1 MPNDPESR
9 DRLDESIVERVET
22 LAAWV
27 GDIDSRVHAAEVATG
42 DEKTAKELRK
52 ALEALAKHDP
62 KLEKRLTDRVDVLAD
77 RLTTLASTVSTTAAT
92 LAGKEGEIANLRRE
106 LGKGGEQIEALM
118 QQLKRTAGAA
128 DVERL
133 QRTIA
138 ATAPEKGSRHG
149 DKRVEELRGKVD
161 YLAERLDTLSK
172 TVATTAA
179 GVSGR
184 EGELTLLRERLDEGA
199 KHVQLTL
206 VELQRRLEDTDL
218 AERIDSLAAAV
229 AQTSNGL
236 ATRES
241 EMVAVRA
248 RVDESYAR
256 VGTVVTEIRESIEAL
271 AVQVAALE
279 KFPGA
284 AEQALESRA
293 GELDARLAT
302 LGEKLESVAASV
314 ASALTGLSDRE
325 DELAALTR
333 RVDDASSQVDAVG
346 AELRRALAELPE
358 PGTVDP
364 ELESRL
370 ESLRGTVSAV
380 TTQLEQLDSAS
391 VERAQEAAARAAEL
405 ERMLAEVAER
415 LDAVERERDA
425 AATELTR
432 AAESWASERE
442 WVRGRLEEIS
452 AAHADTSQAQETLA
466 PQLTALTER
475 LATMESER
483 EAQTADIARVSQA
496 LDAERDSLHAEL
508 ETLGER
514 LAEAA
519 STSGGESERLLA
531 ELGERLDAVER
542 DGVAASELA
551 RAAAAW
557 GEEREWVHGRLDEI
571 SAAYADTSNAQDVL
585 APQLSALTERLAS
598 MEGEREAL
606 ATDIARVSQVL
617 DAERASLHAELE
629 TLEARLSDAPA
640 RSENDTSE
648 RLLGELG
655 RRLDAVERD
664 GAAVASEIARAASYW
679 ASELDSLETRLERFA
694 TAQGETAQR
703 QAVPG
708 EASPAGGAT
717 DQLVTQLAER
727 VEAMERD
734 RDTLTAEIGRVS
746 QAWASDRSTLEGRL
760 EQVAT
765 HVDQVE
771 AVAAGSTGPTTS
783 GSEVEQLRVQVDG
796 LRMRLAASEKEL
808 TAFTGSR
815 EVASRLDELARRIDG
830 VERVAMTPSVV
841 VSSSG
846 TPVPGDGRFRLE
858 LRALE
863 LRMEHAEA
871 ASREHREA
879 VLVQLERLAARIE
892 WRLQRLEAE
901 HEEAA
906 AAVGGGAQVVPIRG
920 GDV

>member
-1 MPNDPESR
+1 VPTGPEDR
-9 DRLDESIVERVET
+9 DRLDESVAERLAT
-22 LAAWV
+22 LASWV
-27 GDIDSRVHAAEVATG
+27 GEIDSRVHAAEVATG

-77 RLTTLASTVSTTAAT
+77 RLSTLGSTVSTTAAA
-92 LAGKEGEIANLRRE
+92 LAGKEGEIAGLRRE
-106 LGKGGEQIEALM
+106 LDKSGEQIEALM

-138 ATAPEKGSRHG
+138 AAAPEKGSRRD
-149 DKRVEELRGKVD
+149 DKRVDELRGKVD
-161 YLAERLDTLSK
+161 YLTERLDTLAK
-172 TVATTAA
+172 TVGATAA

-184 EGELTLLRERLDEGA
+184 EGDLALLRERLDESS

-218 AERIDSLAAAV
+218 VERVDSLATAV
-229 AQTSNGL
+229 AQTSSGL

-241 EMVAVRA
+241 ETAAVRA
-248 RVDESYAR
+248 RLDDSYAR

-271 AVQVAALE
+271 GAQVAALE

-293 GELDARLAT
+293 AELDARLST
-302 LGEKLESVAASV
+302 LGERVESVAAGV
-314 ASALTGLSDRE
+314 TAALTGVSDRE
-325 DELAALTR
+325 AELAALAA
-333 RVDDASSQVDAVG
+333 RVDEASSRVDAVG
-346 AELRRALAELPE
+346 AELRSALAELPE

-364 ELESRL
+364 EVESRL
-370 ESLRGTVSAV
+370 ETLRGTVSAV
-380 TTQLEQLDSAS
+380 TSQLEALDSAS
-391 VERAQEAAARAAEL
+391 NDRAKEAAARAAEL
-405 ERMLAEVAER
+405 EQMLAEVAER

-425 AATELTR
+425 AAMELTR
-432 AAESWASERE
+432 AAESWAAERE

-452 AAHADTSQAQETLA
+452 AAHADTSEAQDALA
-466 PQLTALTER
+466 PQLSALTER
-475 LATMESER
+475 LASMESER
-483 EAQTADIARVSQA
+483 EALGADIARVSQA
-496 LDAERDSLHAEL
+496 LDEERASLHAEL
-508 ETLGER
+508 EALGAR

-519 STSGGESERLLA
+519 SASAGDESERLLA

-557 GEEREWVHGRLDEI
+557 GEEREWVHQRLEEI
-571 SAAYADTSNAQDVL
+571 SAAHADTSPAQDVL
-585 APQLSALTERLAS
+585 APL
-598 MEGEREAL
+598 
-606 ATDIARVSQVL
+606 
-617 DAERASLHAELE
+617 AELG
-629 TLEARLSDAPA
+629 S
-640 RSENDTSE
+640 
-648 RLLGELG
+648 
-655 RRLDAVERD
+655 RLDAVERD
-664 GAAVASEIARAASYW
+664 GAAVASEVARAASYW
-679 ASELDSLETRLERFA
+679 ASELDSLETRLDRVLA
-694 TAQGETAQR
+694 TPQGEA
-703 QAVPG
+703 
-708 EASPAGGAT
+708 ASPVAGAT
-717 DQLVTQLAER
+717 DELLTQLAER
-727 VEAMERD
+727 VEAMERG
-734 RDTLTAEIGRVS
+734 RDALATEIGRVS
-746 QAWASDRSTLEGRL
+746 TAWASDRSSLEGRL

-765 HVDQVE
+765 HLDEVE
-771 AVAAGSTGPTTS
+771 AAAAGATAPAASS
-783 GSEVEQLRVQVDG
+783 GNEVEQLRVQVEG

-815 EVASRLDELARRIDG
+815 EVAGRLDELARRIDG

-841 VSSSG
+841 VSSAG
-846 TPVPGDGRFRLE
+846 APVAGDGRFRLE

-879 VLVQLERLAARIE
+879 VLVQLERLASRIE

-901 HEEAA
+901 HEETAA
-906 AAVGGGAQVVPIRG
+906 AAVGGGAQVVPIRSG